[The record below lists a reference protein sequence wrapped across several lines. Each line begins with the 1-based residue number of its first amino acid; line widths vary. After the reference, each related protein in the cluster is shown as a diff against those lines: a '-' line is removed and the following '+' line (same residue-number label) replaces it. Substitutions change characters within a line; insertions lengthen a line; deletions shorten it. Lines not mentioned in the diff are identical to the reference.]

1 MSDLKIFT
9 ENIEPQALNQIY
21 TLIKQPAFADCK
33 VRIMPDCLT
42 EDTEILTSSGYK
54 LIKDLHYDDLIAN
67 YNPDTKKIEFR
78 NPKNIIIREKREDEI
93 VFAYHSDA
101 LNVSFQV
108 SENHRLAVKGQM
120 GILAKEKEEI
130 EIGHMLFNA
139 EGVSEEFICKKYSDN
154 DIRIIAWIV
163 GDGNIKVT
171 HNQRTDN
178 KRIRFGL
185 KKKRKIERIKE
196 LLDQEEL
203 EYRLNETEKQTE
215 FMINTKSS
223 RKYIE
228 FLNGEKTYP
237 KDFMFLS
244 KEQTKIFFDEAI
256 QVDGDYEAYI
266 DNRGMRINS
275 SKKEEIDILCS
286 MFSMNLGYAKGKERE
301 INGFNGKDKIQYACF
316 IEQEKFVQNKS
327 GLNKKDFR
335 RKDIDYNG
343 KLVCVTCDTG
353 FFLAR
358 QNGFSF
364 ITGNCHAGAGCVI
377 GFTADLGDKVIP
389 NIVGVDI
396 GCGMLTVE
404 LGNTEIDFAKL
415 DEVIRKYVPNGR
427 NVHETEDNFSEIIIN
442 RLYCKDSL
450 KNVDWLK
457 RSGGTLGGGN
467 HFIEVDI
474 DDDGN
479 KYLVIHSGSR
489 NIGKQVAE
497 IYQQMA
503 IDDLS
508 GENALETETKKLIQ
522 DYKHTGRQ
530 KDIQRGIAELK
541 RKFQPKLSVPKELSY
556 LTGEHRKM
564 YLHDMKLCQEFAS
577 LNRKQI
583 WTEIMGGLGLNKML
597 VTYFETI
604 HNYIEHDT
612 NIVRKGAI
620 SAKEGETVLIPIN
633 MRDGCIIGR
642 GKGNADW
649 NYSAPHGAGR
659 IMSRSKA
666 KETVSL
672 EEFEQSMQGI
682 YTTSVNR
689 STIDE
694 SPMAY
699 KPIEEIVANIQ
710 DTIEIVKIIKPIYN
724 FKASE

>member
-33 VRIMPDCLT
+33 VRIMPD
-42 EDTEILTSSGYK
+42 
-54 LIKDLHYDDLIAN
+54 
-67 YNPDTKKIEFR
+67 
-78 NPKNIIIREKREDEI
+78 
-93 VFAYHSDA
+93 V
-101 LNVSFQV
+101 
-108 SENHRLAVKGQM
+108 
-120 GILAKEKEEI
+120 
-130 EIGHMLFNA
+130 
-139 EGVSEEFICKKYSDN
+139 
-154 DIRIIAWIV
+154 
-163 GDGNIKVT
+163 
-171 HNQRTDN
+171 
-178 KRIRFGL
+178 
-185 KKKRKIERIKE
+185 
-196 LLDQEEL
+196 
-203 EYRLNETEKQTE
+203 
-215 FMINTKSS
+215 
-223 RKYIE
+223 
-228 FLNGEKTYP
+228 
-237 KDFMFLS
+237 
-244 KEQTKIFFDEAI
+244 
-256 QVDGDYEAYI
+256 
-266 DNRGMRINS
+266 
-275 SKKEEIDILCS
+275 
-286 MFSMNLGYAKGKERE
+286 
-301 INGFNGKDKIQYACF
+301 
-316 IEQEKFVQNKS
+316 
-327 GLNKKDFR
+327 
-335 RKDIDYNG
+335 
-343 KLVCVTCDTG
+343 
-353 FFLAR
+353 
-358 QNGFSF
+358 
-364 ITGNCHAGAGCVI
+364 HAGAGCVI

-389 NIVGVDI
+389 NVVGVDI

-404 LGNTEIDFAKL
+404 LGNADIDLSKL
-415 DEVIRKYVPNGR
+415 DEAIRKHVPNGR

-442 RLYCKDSL
+442 QLYCKDSL

-457 RSGGTLGGGN
+457 RSRGTLGGGN
-467 HFIEVDI
+467 HFIEIDI

-508 GENALETETKKLIQ
+508 GANSLEEETKKLIE
-522 DYKHTGRQ
+522 DYKRTGRH

-541 RKFQPKLSVPKELSY
+541 RKFQPKSSVPKELSY
-556 LTGEHRKM
+556 LTGEYREM
-564 YLHDMKLCQEFAS
+564 YLHDMKLCQKFAS
-577 LNRKQI
+577 ENRYRIAK
-583 WTEIMGGLGLNKML
+583 EISYGMDWNIDRFSNG
-597 VTYFETI
+597 FETI

-699 KPIEEIVANIQ
+699 KPIEEILANIKE
-710 DTIEIVKIIKPIYN
+710 TVEIVKIIKPIYN

>member
-9 ENIEPQALNQIY
+9 ENVEPQALNQIY

-33 VRIMPDCLT
+33 VRIMPD
-42 EDTEILTSSGYK
+42 
-54 LIKDLHYDDLIAN
+54 
-67 YNPDTKKIEFR
+67 
-78 NPKNIIIREKREDEI
+78 
-93 VFAYHSDA
+93 V
-101 LNVSFQV
+101 
-108 SENHRLAVKGQM
+108 
-120 GILAKEKEEI
+120 
-130 EIGHMLFNA
+130 
-139 EGVSEEFICKKYSDN
+139 
-154 DIRIIAWIV
+154 
-163 GDGNIKVT
+163 
-171 HNQRTDN
+171 
-178 KRIRFGL
+178 
-185 KKKRKIERIKE
+185 
-196 LLDQEEL
+196 
-203 EYRLNETEKQTE
+203 
-215 FMINTKSS
+215 
-223 RKYIE
+223 
-228 FLNGEKTYP
+228 
-237 KDFMFLS
+237 
-244 KEQTKIFFDEAI
+244 
-256 QVDGDYEAYI
+256 
-266 DNRGMRINS
+266 
-275 SKKEEIDILCS
+275 
-286 MFSMNLGYAKGKERE
+286 
-301 INGFNGKDKIQYACF
+301 
-316 IEQEKFVQNKS
+316 
-327 GLNKKDFR
+327 
-335 RKDIDYNG
+335 
-343 KLVCVTCDTG
+343 
-353 FFLAR
+353 
-358 QNGFSF
+358 
-364 ITGNCHAGAGCVI
+364 HAGAGCVI

-396 GCGMLTVE
+396 GCGMLSVE
-404 LGNTEIDFAKL
+404 RGNTDIDLSKL

-427 NVHETEDNFSEIIIN
+427 NVHETEDNFSEVIIN
-442 RLYCKDSL
+442 QLYCKDRL

-457 RSGGTLGGGN
+457 RRGGTLGGGN
-467 HFIEVDI
+467 HFIEIDV

-508 GENALETETKKLIQ
+508 GANDLETETKKLIE
-522 DYKHTGRQ
+522 DYKRTGRH

-541 RKFQPKLSVPKELSY
+541 RKFQPKSIVPKELSY
-556 LTGEHRKM
+556 LTGEHREI

-583 WTEIMGGLGLNKML
+583 WTEIMSGLGLNKML

-612 NIVRKGAI
+612 NIVRKGSI
-620 SAKEGETVLIPIN
+620 SAKEGEAVLIPIN

-672 EEFEQSMQGI
+672 EEFEKSMQGI

-699 KPIEEIVANIQ
+699 KPIEEILANIQ
-710 DTIEIVKIIKPIYN
+710 DTVEIVKIIKPIYN